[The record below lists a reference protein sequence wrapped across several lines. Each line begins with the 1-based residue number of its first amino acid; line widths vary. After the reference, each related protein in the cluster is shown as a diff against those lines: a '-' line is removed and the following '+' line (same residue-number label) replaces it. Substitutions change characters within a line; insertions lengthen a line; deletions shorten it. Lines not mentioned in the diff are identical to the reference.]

1 MDDNSNQ
8 NIIFTFILQLCEKY
22 GFMDKTRMQAIYLV
36 DMFMRKNKKV
46 DKDTLQLV
54 GITAIIVA
62 VKINED
68 RFLSFA

>member
-8 NIIFTFILQLCEKY
+8 IKIFTFILQLCEKY

>member
-1 MDDNSNQ
+1 
-8 NIIFTFILQLCEKY
+8 
-22 GFMDKTRMQAIYLV
+22 MQAIYLV